1 MIGTLAQEERERR
14 GPKFFGV
21 TLQVHESDPRLRPG
35 MTAQVEIQV
44 EERVRALYVPLE
56 AVFVRDGRNLVYV
69 AGLRGPREVEVTL
82 GPSNHDFVVIE
93 KGLAKGARVYL
104 RDPLGSVAEP
114 GQSQQ

>member
-1 MIGTLAQEERERR
+1 
-14 GPKFFGV
+14 
-21 TLQVHESDPRLRPG
+21 

-56 AVFVRDGRNLVYV
+56 AVFVREGRNLVYV
-69 AGLRGPREVEVTL
+69 PGLRGPREVEVAL

-93 KGLAKGARVYL
+93 KGLARGERVYL

-114 GQSQQ
+114 GQPPQ